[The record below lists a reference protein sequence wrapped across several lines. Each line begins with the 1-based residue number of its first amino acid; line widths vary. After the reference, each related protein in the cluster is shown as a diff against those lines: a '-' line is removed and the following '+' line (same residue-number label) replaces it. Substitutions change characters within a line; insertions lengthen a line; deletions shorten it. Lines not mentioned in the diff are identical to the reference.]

1 MQRHRYSLF
10 GHVLVTAEDFSHSL
24 TAAQPGCNNSIEF
37 IVKHRHKAPDLPN
50 SVKLFPPK
58 NSTPQRPAS
67 LYIFRDE
74 NLLRIEYLDIVTY
87 DICADAIVCYPVA
100 GTSDKRLHLNFLGP
114 LMSIWL
120 EHHAFQV
127 LHASAVLIRNKVV
140 LFLADSQQ
148 GKSTIASAMVNM
160 GYPLLSDD
168 LVPVKYSQVR
178 RQFYA
183 YPSYPVIKLWP
194 EQFERLF
201 NNQNPVEFRDG
212 DLKKYRIRV
221 DQMDPKSFCN
231 KPCPLAVIYKLNR
244 CETTMKVSIEKQ
256 SRMDSVTD
264 LVRYSFA
271 APVMIATGWQP
282 HRLSEFS
289 KLSSAISVRNLKYS
303 SGKDNIDSVCREIMR
318 DCTPDILSH

>member
-1 MQRHRYSLF
+1 MQRHRFSLF

-37 IVKHRHKAPDLPN
+37 IVKRRHKAPDLPN
-50 SVKLFPPK
+50 RVKLFPPK
-58 NSTPQRPAS
+58 ISSSQHTAS
-67 LYIFRDE
+67 LYLFRGE
-74 NLLRIEYLDIVTY
+74 NVLRITYLDLVTY
-87 DICADAIVCYPVA
+87 DMFTDRIVCYPAA

-114 LMSIWL
+114 LMSMWL
-120 EHHAFQV
+120 EQRGFQV
-127 LHASAVLIRNKVV
+127 LHASAVLIHDNAV

-168 LVPVKYSQVR
+168 LVPVKYSQAR
-178 RQFYA
+178 GRFYA

-201 NNQNPVEFRDG
+201 KNQNPVQFRDD
-212 DLKKYRIRV
+212 DLKKCRLRI
-221 DQMDPKSFCN
+221 DQMNPNSFCN
-231 KPCPLAVIYKLNR
+231 RPCPLAVIYKLNR
-244 CETTMKVSIEKQ
+244 CETTMKISIEKQ

-289 KLSSAISVRNLKYS
+289 KLSSDISVRNLKYS
-303 SGKDNIDSVCREIMR
+303 SGKDNMDSVCREIMR
-318 DCTPDILSH
+318 DCTPDM